1 MDIYRSPNILI
12 IHLKRF
18 KQTGYFS
25 SKNNKCVTFPLENFD
40 IGQYALG
47 SNGIYDLFAVSNHY
61 GSLGG
66 GHYTAY
72 GKNHFNGQWY
82 HFDDSSASQVRNPEE
97 AIVGSA
103 AYVLFYKKRE

>member
-1 MDIYRSPNILI
+1 MDIYKLPRILI

-25 SKNNKCVTFPLENFD
+25 SKNNKCIVFPLEGFD
-40 IGQYALG
+40 MSPYSLG
-47 SNGIYDLFAVSNHY
+47 SQGIYDLYAVSNHY

-72 GKNHFNGQWY
+72 GKNNFNGQWY
-82 HFDDSSASQVRNPEE
+82 HFDDSSVSQVRNTEE
-97 AIVGSA
+97 SIVGSA
-103 AYVLFYKKRE
+103 AYVLFYKKRD